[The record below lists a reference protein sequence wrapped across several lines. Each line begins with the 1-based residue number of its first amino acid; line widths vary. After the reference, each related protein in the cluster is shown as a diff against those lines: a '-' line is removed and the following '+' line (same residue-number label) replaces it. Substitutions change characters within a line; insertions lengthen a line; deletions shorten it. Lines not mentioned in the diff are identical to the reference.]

1 MNKICNLAPM
11 SRWGVCRR
19 ASALPSSAL
28 ASTDIADQTGDV
40 RKVPLE
46 VALEMK
52 IARKRLLKSSLL
64 IVSQA
69 AINAG
74 FVGFFLLSVAQS
86 VSPWASHAIHE

>member
-1 MNKICNLAPM
+1 VSAAPP
-11 SRWGVCRR
+11 SWGRH
-19 ASALPSSAL
+19 P
-28 ASTDIADQTGDV
+28 QTFT
-40 RKVPLE
+40 LE